1 MAVPKTTLWEI
12 DPHTLAKHEILRLYL
27 SAWFPILGQYNQ
39 TVLYVDGFSGP
50 GRYKNGEDGSPIIA
64 LKEGLKYKEILTTTH
79 LRFLF
84 IDERLDRI
92 THLEQ
97 ELTMLPKPNNFSVY
111 VGNGSFDE
119 EIKPILEQLNQSKKN
134 PIPTFA
140 FIDPFGFKGFPFS
153 TVNNLLTNNK
163 TEIFVNLMADA
174 INRFLEHPDEQ
185 ITQHIIEAFGTNEVL
200 EIAKKGGDR
209 ITKLRLLYQQQLR
222 NCARFVRYFEMRD
235 DKNRPIYYLF
245 FATNH
250 PLGHVKM
257 KESFWKVDPQGGFK
271 FSDAT
276 NPNQQILFEMDT
288 AAPTLADL
296 LQEKYYL
303 HQRVKVEE
311 IEQFVNDETAFIRS
325 HMVNALKLLEND
337 NKIQVDSKKQD
348 GKTRSKGVFS
358 NEVIVNFVERP
369 PQPPQPPQPS
379 QLTLF

>member
-1 MAVPKTTLWEI
+1 
-12 DPHTLAKHEILRLYL
+12 
-27 SAWFPILGQYNQ
+27 
-39 TVLYVDGFSGP
+39 
-50 GRYKNGEDGSPIIA
+50 
-64 LKEGLKYKEILTTTH
+64 
-79 LRFLF
+79 
-84 IDERLDRI
+84 
-92 THLEQ
+92 
-97 ELTMLPKPNNFSVY
+97 
-111 VGNGSFDE
+111 
-119 EIKPILEQLNQSKKN
+119 
-134 PIPTFA
+134 
-140 FIDPFGFKGFPFS
+140 
-153 TVNNLLTNNK
+153 
-163 TEIFVNLMADA
+163 
-174 INRFLEHPDEQ
+174 
-185 ITQHIIEAFGTNEVL
+185 
-200 EIAKKGGDR
+200 
-209 ITKLRLLYQQQLR
+209 
-222 NCARFVRYFEMRD
+222 
-235 DKNRPIYYLF
+235 
-245 FATNH
+245 
-250 PLGHVKM
+250 M